1 MKAVAGRVTF
11 GFKTSPQHVSF
22 ATLDETW
29 AAAAELPVFVAAWMN
44 DHFSDPAAESGGPSF
59 ESLTLMAALAHRVPG
74 VWLGHS
80 VLANTFRHPALLA
93 KAATTMDH
101 VTGGRFI
108 VGLGMGWHA
117 WEHEAF
123 GVPLPPPRERFERLV
138 STVRVLRALGSAAA
152 AGAASA
158 GSPAAGAAAAA
169 GSPAAGSPAAG
180 VTLDDAFAPL
190 RGATAAGAAA
200 AGSPSAGVTLDDAF
214 APLRGATNEPPPL
227 TPGGP
232 PIFLGGQGP
241 RGLRLAGEAGDGW
254 FIPSIP
260 FTGPEVFA
268 ERRGA
273 ILRAMEAAGR
283 DPDGFQ
289 FVAQVGAGGDAA
301 ARADACA
308 LALAYARA
316 GATHVSVA
324 VPSRL
329 GPAGLAAAAH
339 EGAEPAAAALG

>member
-1 MKAVAGRVTF
+1 VKAVAGRVTF

-74 VWLGHS
+74 AWLGHS

-108 VGLGMGWHA
+108 VGLGMGWHT

-123 GVPLPPPRERFERLV
+123 GVSLPPPRERFERLI
-138 STVRVLRALGSAAA
+138 STVRVPRALGS
-152 AGAASA
+152 
-158 GSPAAGAAAAA
+158 PAAAAA
-169 GSPAAGSPAAG
+169 P
-180 VTLDDAFAPL
+180 
-190 RGATAAGAAA
+190 
-200 AGSPSAGVTLDDAF
+200 GVTLDDAF

-241 RGLRLAGEAGDGW
+241 RGLRLAAEEGDGW

-268 ERRGA
+268 ARRDA

-301 ARADACA
+301 ARAEACE

-316 GATHVSVA
+316 GATHVGVA

-329 GPAGLAAAAH
+329 GPAALIAAAR
-339 EGAEPAAAALG
+339 EVAEPAAAALG

>member
-1 MKAVAGRVTF
+1 MKAVPGRVTF

-29 AAAAELPVFVAAWMN
+29 AAAAGLPVFVAGWMN
-44 DHFSDPAAESGGPSF
+44 DHFSDPSVEAGGPSM

-74 VWLGHS
+74 VWIGHS

-108 VGLGMGWHA
+108 VGLGMGWHP

-123 GVPLPPPRERFERLV
+123 GVPLPPVRERFERLV
-138 STVRVLRALGSAAA
+138 STVRILRALGSPAAA
-152 AGAASA
+152 TA
-158 GSPAAGAAAAA
+158 P
-169 GSPAAGSPAAG
+169 G
-180 VTLDDAFAPL
+180 VTLDDPYAPL
-190 RGATAAGAAA
+190 RN
-200 AGSPSAGVTLDDAF
+200 
-214 APLRGATNEPPPL
+214 ATNEPPPL

-241 RGLRLAGEAGDGW
+241 RGLRLAAEDGDGW

-260 FTGPEVFA
+260 FTGPDVFGV
-268 ERRGA
+268 RRDA
-273 ILRAMEAAGR
+273 ILRAMEAVGR
-283 DPDGFQ
+283 DPGGFQ
-289 FVAQVGAGGDAA
+289 FVAQVGGSGDATAREA
-301 ARADACA
+301 ARN
-308 LALAYARA
+308 LALAYAAA
-316 GATHVSVA
+316 GATHIGIS

-329 GPAGLAAAAH
+329 GPEALITAAR
-339 EGAEPAAAALG
+339 EIAEPVAAVLP

>member
-1 MKAVAGRVTF
+1 VRAVAGRVTF

-22 ATLDETW
+22 TTLDETW
-29 AAAAELPVFVAAWMN
+29 AAAAELPVFTAAWMN

-59 ESLTLMAALAHRVPG
+59 EALTLMAALAHRLPG
-74 VWLGHS
+74 VWIGHS
-80 VLANTFRHPALLA
+80 VLANTFRHPSLLA

-101 VTGGRFI
+101 VTSGRFI

-123 GVPLPPPRERFERLV
+123 GVPLPPLRERFERLV

-152 AGAASA
+152 GAA
-158 GSPAAGAAAAA
+158 P
-169 GSPAAGSPAAG
+169 
-180 VTLDDAFAPL
+180 
-190 RGATAAGAAA
+190 
-200 AGSPSAGVTLDDAF
+200 GVTLDDAF
-214 APLRGATNEPPPL
+214 APLRGATNEPAPL

-283 DPDGFQ
+283 DPAGFQ
-289 FVAQVGAGGDAA
+289 FVAQVGTDDNAG
-301 ARADACA
+301 ARAEARE

-316 GATHVSVA
+316 GATHVIVA

-329 GPAGLAAAAH
+329 GPAGLIAAAR
-339 EGAEPAAAALG
+339 EVAEPAAAVLG

>member
-29 AAAAELPVFVAAWMN
+29 AAAAEQPVFVAAWMN

-59 ESLTLMAALAHRVPG
+59 ESFTLMAALAHRVPG

-80 VLANTFRHPALLA
+80 VLANTFRHPGLLA

-152 AGAASA
+152 AGAA
-158 GSPAAGAAAAA
+158 AA
-169 GSPAAGSPAAG
+169 GSPAAAAAPG
-180 VTLDDAFAPL
+180 VTLDDAFA
-190 RGATAAGAAA
+190 R
-200 AGSPSAGVTLDDAF
+200 
-214 APLRGATNEPPPL
+214 LRGATNEPPPL

-339 EGAEPAAAALG
+339 EVAEPAAAALG

>member
-44 DHFSDPAAESGGPSF
+44 DHFSDPAAKSGGPSF
-59 ESLTLMAALAHRVPG
+59 EALTLMAALAHRVPG

-123 GVPLPPPRERFERLV
+123 GVPLPPLGERFERLA
-138 STVRVLRALGSAAA
+138 STVRILRALGS
-152 AGAASA
+152 
-158 GSPAAGAAAAA
+158 PAATAA
-169 GSPAAGSPAAG
+169 PG
-180 VTLDDAFAPL
+180 VTLDN
-190 RGATAAGAAA
+190 
-200 AGSPSAGVTLDDAF
+200 AF

-268 ERRGA
+268 QRRDA
-273 ILRAMEAAGR
+273 ILRAMETAGR

-289 FVAQVGAGGDAA
+289 FVAQVGAGDNAA
-301 ARADACA
+301 ARAEARD
-308 LALAYARA
+308 LGLAYARA
-316 GATHVSVA
+316 GATHISVT
-324 VPSRL
+324 VPARL
-329 GPAGLAAAAH
+329 GPEALIAAAR
-339 EGAEPAAAALG
+339 EVAEPAAALA

>member
-11 GFKTSPQHVSF
+11 GFKTSPQQVSF

-29 AAAAELPVFVAAWMN
+29 AAAADLPVFVAGWMN

-74 VWLGHS
+74 LWLGHS

-101 VTGGRFI
+101 VTSRRFI
-108 VGLGMGWHA
+108 IGLGMGWHA

-123 GVPLPPPRERFERLV
+123 GVPLPAPPERFERLV
-138 STVRVLRALGSAAA
+138 STIRVLRALGSAAA
-152 AGAASA
+152 
-158 GSPAAGAAAAA
+158 
-169 GSPAAGSPAAG
+169 
-180 VTLDDAFAPL
+180 
-190 RGATAAGAAA
+190 TAA
-200 AGSPSAGVTLDDAF
+200 PGVTLDDAF

-268 ERRGA
+268 ERRHA

-283 DPDGFQ
+283 DPAGFQ
-289 FVAQVGAGGDAA
+289 FVAQVGAGGDTAT
-301 ARADACA
+301 RAESRE
-308 LALAYARA
+308 LAVAYARA

-329 GPAGLAAAAH
+329 GPAALIAAAR
-339 EGAEPAAAALG
+339 EVAEPAAAAFG

>member
-1 MKAVAGRVTF
+1 MKAVPGRVTF

-22 ATLDETW
+22 ATLDESW
-29 AAAAELPVFVAAWMN
+29 AAAAELPVFVAGWMN
-44 DHFSDPAAESGGPSF
+44 DHFSDPSVEAGGPSF

-74 VWLGHS
+74 VWIGHS

-123 GVPLPPPRERFERLV
+123 GVPLPPVAERFERLKA
-138 STVRVLRALGSAAA
+138 TVRILRAL
-152 AGAASA
+152 AS
-158 GSPAAGAAAAA
+158 PAAAAA
-169 GSPAAGSPAAG
+169 PG
-180 VTLDDAFAPL
+180 VSLDDTWAPL
-190 RGATAAGAAA
+190 R
-200 AGSPSAGVTLDDAF
+200 S
-214 APLRGATNEPPPL
+214 ATNEPPPL
-227 TPGGP
+227 TRGGP

-241 RGLRLAGEAGDGW
+241 RGLRLAAEEGDGW

-260 FTGPEVFA
+260 FTGPDVFA
-268 ERRGA
+268 ERRDA
-273 ILRAMEAAGR
+273 ILRAMEATGR
-283 DPDGFQ
+283 DPGGFQ
-289 FVAQVGAGGDAA
+289 FVAQVGAGVDQASRA
-301 ARADACA
+301 EARD
-308 LALAYARA
+308 LALAYARV

-329 GPAGLAAAAH
+329 GPGALLAAAR
-339 EGAEPAAAALG
+339 EIAEPAAAALG

>member
-29 AAAAELPVFVAAWMN
+29 AAASELPVFVAAWMN
-44 DHFSDPAAESGGPSF
+44 DHFSDPAAETGGPSF
-59 ESLTLMAALAHRVPG
+59 ESLTLMAALAHWVPG

-80 VLANTFRHPALLA
+80 VLANTFRHPVLLA
-93 KAATTMDH
+93 KAATVMDH

-117 WEHEAF
+117 WEHDAF
-123 GVPLPPPRERFERLV
+123 GVPLPQPRERFERLI
-138 STVRVLRALGSAAA
+138 STVRVVRAMGSL
-152 AGAASA
+152 
-158 GSPAAGAAAAA
+158 AAAAA
-169 GSPAAGSPAAG
+169 PG
-180 VTLDDAFAPL
+180 VTI
-190 RGATAAGAAA
+190 
-200 AGSPSAGVTLDDAF
+200 DDAF
-214 APLRGATNEPPPL
+214 APLRGATNEPPPV

-268 ERRGA
+268 ERRDV
-273 ILRAMEAAGR
+273 ILRAMEEAGR
-283 DPDGFQ
+283 DPAGFQ
-289 FVAQVGAGGDAA
+289 FVAQVGAGSDAT
-301 ARADACA
+301 ARVEARA
-308 LALAYARA
+308 LALAYATA

-329 GPAGLAAAAH
+329 GPAALISAAR
-339 EGAEPAAAALG
+339 EVAEPAAAALG

>member
-1 MKAVAGRVTF
+1 VKADAGRVTF

-22 ATLDETW
+22 TTLDETW
-29 AAAAELPVFVAAWMN
+29 AAAAELPVFVAGWMN
-44 DHFSDPAAESGGPSF
+44 DHFSDPATESGGPSF

-123 GVPLPPPRERFERLV
+123 GVPLPPLRERFDRLV
-138 STVRVLRALGSAAA
+138 STVRVLRALGS
-152 AGAASA
+152 
-158 GSPAAGAAAAA
+158 PAAAAA
-169 GSPAAGSPAAG
+169 PG
-180 VTLDDAFAPL
+180 VTLDDPF
-190 RGATAAGAAA
+190 
-200 AGSPSAGVTLDDAF
+200 V
-214 APLRGATNEPPPL
+214 PLRGATNEPSPL
-227 TPGGP
+227 TTGGP
-232 PIFLGGQGP
+232 PVWLGGQGP
-241 RGLRLAGEAGDGW
+241 HGLRLAAEEADGW

-260 FTGPEVFA
+260 LTSPEVFG
-268 ERRGA
+268 ERRGV

-283 DPDGFQ
+283 DPTGFQ
-289 FVAQVGAGGDAA
+289 FVAQVSAGADSA
-301 ARADACA
+301 ARAIARDQA
-308 LALAYARA
+308 LAFARA

-324 VPSRL
+324 VPARL
-329 GPAGLAAAAH
+329 GPDALVAAAH
-339 EGAEPAAAALG
+339 EVAEPAVATLG